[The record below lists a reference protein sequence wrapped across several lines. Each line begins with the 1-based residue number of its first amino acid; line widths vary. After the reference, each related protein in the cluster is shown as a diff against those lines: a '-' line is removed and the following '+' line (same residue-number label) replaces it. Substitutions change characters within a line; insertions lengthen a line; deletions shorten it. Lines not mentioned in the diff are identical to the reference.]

1 MAKISPKK
9 NNALILKA
17 TILALLMIS
26 TSCRNPNRRILQNT
40 SKLSIKNDSNQKKL
54 QKPNIL
60 FTELLEQSDDHG
72 GEILAGNTILEK
84 NVINLVLDENFKGDV
99 VTYLGEPDS
108 KPVFLDEN
116 SALDDLSGG
125 KKP

>member
-84 NVINLVLDENFKGDV
+84 NVNNLVLDENFKSDDHG
-99 VTYLGEPDS
+99 GEI
-108 KPVFLDEN
+108 L
-116 SALDDLSGG
+116 AG
-125 KKP
+125 